1 MLPLACSDF
10 CFLPFSSLGTFPF
23 QHSYPLPCPVC
34 LWFSSLSSCCFQPD
48 LFYFSSCPFPLPMAP
63 ICRTPGIP
71 AQAGFLTLPQGSFPS
86 HPTPSQGSA
95 GLLQTFGVPQLRDH
109 VQQLLRSWKPVLR
122 MQTDARGDRK
132 SSMNIGSSCYEQRQ
146 PRHPISCSLRYHQP
160 FRLVKLMH
168 KYLLWCTT
176 ATSCAFM
183 RMQI

>member
-1 MLPLACSDF
+1 MLARTFAFCPLQVLAHSPFSIPTLCLVQSASGSAPSAAAVSSLTCF
-10 CFLPFSSLGTFPF
+10 TSARVPFHCPWLLSAAPQEFLPKQDS
-23 QHSYPLPCPVC
+23 LPCP
-34 LWFSSLSSCCFQPD
+34 SEAS
-48 LFYFSSCPFPLPMAP
+48 
-63 ICRTPGIP
+63 
-71 AQAGFLTLPQGSFPS
+71 PS

-95 GLLQTFGVPQLRDH
+95 GLLQTFGVPELRDH
-109 VQQLLRSWKPVLR
+109 VQQLLRSWKPALR
-122 MQTDARGDRK
+122 MQTDARGDGK

-176 ATSCAFM
+176 VTSCAFM